1 MPYPILSDKAAQVA
15 WGSGI
20 VTQYI
25 QRMRNSGV
33 VSNEPKNVDEY
44 RDRISDGILS
54 LHTSRAALYKIR
66 YNVLKNLICRHLRR
80 S

>member
-20 VTQYI
+20 MTQYI

-44 RDRISDGILS
+44 RHWISGRILS

-66 YNVLKNLICRHLRR
+66 YIVL
-80 S
+80 